1 VNSGTTR
8 KSFHEELASLE
19 ATLLGSGELVQRSL
33 ELAVEALKTRE
44 PVLSQVIAI
53 DDEVDRRYQAIEEGI
68 LALLARQSPVAG
80 DLRLVAAMLHV
91 NLHLERIGDLSVNIA
106 KFVEM
111 TREYVPSPEILQC
124 LQDMGARA
132 REMVGQALKAFAE
145 RDLSLA
151 LELPSLDE
159 PIDELNRKVF
169 DLVIG
174 AARDPALLEWASRI
188 VLVSR
193 FLERVAD
200 QAVDIGEQVG
210 FLVTGE
216 VRQFEVERGMPDAA
230 TGRGAPRADPPQGG

>member
-1 VNSGTTR
+1 MDSGTTR

-19 ATLLGSGELVQRSL
+19 ASLLGSGELVQRSL

-44 PVLSQVIAI
+44 PVLAQVIAI

-68 LALLARQSPVAG
+68 LGLLARQSPVAG

-111 TREYVPSPEILQC
+111 TREYVPSTEILQC

-151 LELPSLDE
+151 MQLPSLDE
-159 PIDELNRKVF
+159 PIDELNRRVF

-174 AARDPALLEWASRI
+174 AARDPSLLDWASRI

-193 FLERVAD
+193 FLERVGD

-216 VRQFEVERGMPDAA
+216 VRQFEVERGMPDVG
-230 TGRGAPRADPPQGG
+230 GRGALPGGTPQ